1 MKDTLGTGISIL
13 PMLQRAI
20 DAEDGRFFDG
30 ESHNDGVEL
39 SSSQTLVPRP
49 IRPLPRSGPSGSPQ
63 RSPSQAVASAP
74 PEDPTPPSSNAAASE
89 PASEPPTSKPV
100 VSTPPEDLTSPSKAA
115 RSEPPA
121 YQQGVSEASRNKAR
135 SKARRAAHRKLGANA
150 RVPAV
155 NYRLRHTPALR
166 SAGPSVIP
174 ADLNAAQL
182 PAASGRWV
190 GKRLRPSRATPWTL
204 AECKAAGFRV
214 FPWNGRDPHAI
225 VDKDDRGIVFLVG
238 HPNDDSWPQVASAA
252 EEAITQA
259 RLRGEEKKLFKS
271 DQLSHRRGRFFAL
284 ASGVSHGGG
293 QTRPGNLVHSTKVRA
308 LLDEVLGD
316 PSVQRIAGFQS
327 SAFAYYAPKIYRD
340 YASNLEALYVHDP
353 QLQINFPHSIFP
365 AITINFGPET
375 VTLDHT
381 DPANVAYGMCLLT
394 SGGNYDPT
402 KGGHLILFDLGLVI
416 EFPPGATIML
426 PSSILRHGNCP
437 IQGGERRISIS
448 QYCAGGLFRWVKYG
462 FQTSDS
468 LEARKGGKDLKR
480 KLEGDDEGR
489 TKEALNL
496 FSKVSELSS
505 TLGATMDDDPSRL
518 TPPPQPIQVPLTRYH
533 ALPSGNLGW
542 STHYSSI
549 HASPG
554 KRVRS
559 SSPSFEPHAWEDTP
573 AAHHSVDVTDSAP
586 WLDPAYAEHLD
597 ATMVAPRPRRA
608 TDNPL
613 KCWIPDRDS
622 FVAEDMRWDGRGEYT
637 EELCPMCGLHE
648 AKIRCEDCEGG
659 QLLCSGCTVAGHR
672 QNSLHRVK
680 AWNKTFFE
688 KITLKDL
695 GLRIQLGHR
704 VGEGCS
710 NPKVAYGDDFVV
722 VHVNGVHEVA
732 VDFCN
737 CETAQ
742 LSFVQLLR
750 HRWYPATVSQ
760 PKSAATFAVLKHFH
774 LLTFESKA
782 SCFEFYHALTRLSDN
797 TGIPKIKDRYS
808 AFMRMVREYRH
819 IKMLKRSGRGHDPA
833 GAAGTAAGELAVLCP
848 ACPQPGLNLPS
859 GWQNEPPEKRW
870 IYRLFLGIDANFRL
884 KRKHVSNS
892 IVDPALGD
900 GMSYFVKRDEFIN
913 FLNTFGTLVIQDP
926 STCSNHKAVD
936 AERSAKG
943 LAATGVGTIDCARHD
958 VKRPQS
964 VGDLQRSERL
974 SHLSPSESPSE
985 SIELVV
991 SYDIACQWS
1000 IHIWKRMEKYPRR
1013 LHLDAEGRQHIVF
1026 LVPKFHLPAHI
1037 MACQTVFSFNYNWGV
1052 GRTDGE
1058 APERGWSHI
1067 NPVATSTREM
1077 GPGSRQDTLDDH
1089 FGDWNWKK
1097 TTLMGV
1103 SLLRKIQNAVAE
1115 RSEQVFRYH
1124 QLEQGLDEAGEG
1136 EVRAWKIELEEWLQD
1151 HTLTLDAVRRELAV
1165 QDAKDLAHGNAYILH
1180 ETVSA
1185 SQFMTMGLDLE
1196 EHQRRLGI
1204 DAGELTSHSTDY
1216 QNTRIQVRRNVLRR
1230 KIDAW
1235 IEIQHLYMPAL
1246 SLHRSKN
1253 TSDQDEMPEK
1263 IPLMLP
1269 SSLKRQLPCDV
1280 RLQEMEWRLRKSQ
1293 ANDALDEL
1301 REGLRLQAYLYIDK
1315 DRFQRGQHHNT
1326 RSRNII
1332 DRVKVKIKAA
1342 SLKYRVVRVALG
1354 HLAGI
1359 LSGTSSWEVS
1369 FPVLAEA
1376 DISQLSGDGSQSEG
1390 HRSVSWIWSRLG
1402 DGSQL
1407 ANNQGMKDALR
1418 IEFCKSKARADRWSE
1433 EVQLL
1438 LEEMRRVLQFFES
1451 MAVKWDR
1458 RPAAMCFVSKDSA
1471 SVEALR
1477 AYAARQASQYRRMR
1491 GHCQHIWRFVP
1502 EYVALGLDVEDVIP
1516 PELNGHDDG
1525 E

>member
-1 MKDTLGTGISIL
+1 M
-13 PMLQRAI
+13 
-20 DAEDGRFFDG
+20 
-30 ESHNDGVEL
+30 
-39 SSSQTLVPRP
+39 
-49 IRPLPRSGPSGSPQ
+49 
-63 RSPSQAVASAP
+63 
-74 PEDPTPPSSNAAASE
+74 SNA
-89 PASEPPTSKPV
+89 K
-100 VSTPPEDLTSPSKAA
+100 
-115 RSEPPA
+115 
-121 YQQGVSEASRNKAR
+121 RNK
-135 SKARRAAHRKLGANA
+135 KANLQICLH
-150 RVPAV
+150 
-155 NYRLRHTPALR
+155 
-166 SAGPSVIP
+166 
-174 ADLNAAQL
+174 
-182 PAASGRWV
+182 
-190 GKRLRPSRATPWTL
+190 SRQ
-204 AECKAAGFRV
+204 
-214 FPWNGRDPHAI
+214 D
-225 VDKDDRGIVFLVG
+225 DDR
-238 HPNDDSWPQVASAA
+238 
-252 EEAITQA
+252 
-259 RLRGEEKKLFKS
+259 
-271 DQLSHRRGRFFAL
+271 
-284 ASGVSHGGG
+284 
-293 QTRPGNLVHSTKVRA
+293 
-308 LLDEVLGD
+308 
-316 PSVQRIAGFQS
+316 
-327 SAFAYYAPKIYRD
+327 
-340 YASNLEALYVHDP
+340 
-353 QLQINFPHSIFP
+353 
-365 AITINFGPET
+365 
-375 VTLDHT
+375 
-381 DPANVAYGMCLLT
+381 
-394 SGGNYDPT
+394 
-402 KGGHLILFDLGLVI
+402 
-416 EFPPGATIML
+416 
-426 PSSILRHGNCP
+426 
-437 IQGGERRISIS
+437 
-448 QYCAGGLFRWVKYG
+448 
-462 FQTSDS
+462 
-468 LEARKGGKDLKR
+468 
-480 KLEGDDEGR
+480 
-489 TKEALNL
+489 
-496 FSKVSELSS
+496 
-505 TLGATMDDDPSRL
+505 SRL

-533 ALPSGNLGW
+533 SLPSGNLGW

-549 HASPG
+549 HGSPG

-559 SSPSFEPHAWEDTP
+559 SSPGFEPHAWEDTP
-573 AAHHSVDVTDSAP
+573 ASHHSNVTDNAP

-597 ATMVAPRPRRA
+597 ATVVAPRPRHA

-622 FVAEDMRWDGRGEYT
+622 FVAEDMRWDDRGEYT

-648 AKIRCEDCEGG
+648 AKYRCEDCEGG

-672 QNSLHRVK
+672 QNSLHRIKHSRTSDDAYSSGSNTPCTKGMNECEGLVSRADDGNGGVNVDIK
-680 AWNKTFFE
+680 SASSGVRFGEITAKVSTLRPISWDRPRYHGDTDSMRYPGTCSHTLGDAYATNGDQCRRRQAWNKSFFE

-704 VGEGCS
+704 VGESCS
-710 NPKVAYGDDFVV
+710 HPKVAYGNDFVV

-742 LSFVQLLR
+742 LSFVQLLC
-750 HRWYPATVSQ
+750 HHWYPATVSQ

-797 TGIPKIKDRYS
+797 TGIIKIKDRYS

-870 IYRLFLGIDANFRL
+870 IYHLCLGIDANFRL

-892 IVDPALGD
+892 TVDPALGD

-913 FLNTFGTLVIQDP
+913 FLNAFGTLVIQDP

-943 LAATGVGTIDCARHD
+943 LAATGIGTIDCARHD

-964 VGDLQRSERL
+964 VGDLQRSEQYVNMDYLFFSSL
-974 SHLSPSESPSE
+974 SHLSPSESSSD

-1000 IHIWKRMEKYPRR
+1000 IHIWKRMEKYPKR

-1026 LVPKFHLPAHI
+1026 LVPKFHLPAHV

-1089 FGDWNWKK
+1089 FG
-1097 TTLMGV
+1097 V

-1124 QLEQGLDEAGEG
+1124 QLEQGSDEAGES

-1151 HTLTLDAVRRELAV
+1151 HSKPNPFESRFKSLTLDSVRRELAV

-1185 SQFMTMGLDLE
+1185 SQLMTMGLDLE

-1253 TSDQDEMPEK
+1253 TSDQDEMAEK
-1263 IPLMLP
+1263 VPLMLP
-1269 SSLKRQLPCDV
+1269 SSLKHQLPCDV
-1280 RLQEMEWRLRKSQ
+1280 HLQEMEWRLRKSQ

-1332 DRVKVKIKAA
+1332 DHVKVKIKAA
-1342 SLKYRVVRVALG
+1342 SSKYRVARVALG

-1359 LSGTSSWEVS
+1359 LSGTASWEVS

-1390 HRSVSWIWSRLG
+1390 RRSVSWIWSRLG

-1451 MAVKWDR
+1451 MAIKWDR

-1477 AYAARQASQYRRMR
+1477 AYAARQASQYHRMR
-1491 GHCQHIWRFVP
+1491 AHCQHIWRFVP
-1502 EYVALGLDVEDVIP
+1502 QYVALVLGELPFAPSDAHRLP
-1516 PELNGHDDG
+1516 PHAIAPPTVRDPDPRRSDPSVGVYTYTLPVVSHLSLRAPDADADHPTS
-1525 E
+1525 